1 MQKVLLFVLCA
12 YAFSCSF
19 TSAFAFSDIITL
31 PNVFLGLSALLLLIK
46 LAVSG
51 LRIKRFSEDIY
62 VVLFLCIAFLSF
74 CLNNIAGFNAKS
86 LNHLI
91 AYSFSVIVLF
101 FVFRF
106 LLLNSLSSDGDKF
119 VFLKWLYRGVYF
131 ACFFGVLE
139 FVIKNFFGIQLDE
152 IVPRS
157 LAGEYNPT
165 VLGEYIRIRSFVQ
178 ESGHFALFLEIL
190 GPLAFY
196 YKFYSKCENGF
207 VSKALF
213 IVVFSLAFIL
223 TLSTTAFA
231 NVVIVLLILC
241 INQIY
246 NIVKKKAVS
255 KRFIFTAIVFFVFI
269 TGITYY
275 LLFVND
281 FLGSILDE
289 VLVGKLSS
297 SGSADDRNNRIQ
309 EVFKIFLT
317 GNWINFLF
325 GYGPGAYDR
334 LKIESIISL
343 YVNLFLELGLL
354 GLTTFILLIKSIF
367 SRVLL
372 NKNRYLRTALVI
384 SLITASIHYMAI
396 SNYWYPWIWMLF
408 AVVQYFDKYPIIN
421 SLK

>member
-1 MQKVLLFVLCA
+1 MLLFLLCA

-19 TSAFAFSDIITL
+19 TSAFAFSEIITL
-31 PNVFLGLSALLLLIK
+31 PNIFLGLSAIFLLVK
-46 LAVSG
+46 LAASG
-51 LRIKRFSEDIY
+51 IRINRFSEDIY
-62 VVLFLCIAFLSF
+62 VVLFLSIAFFSF

-101 FVFRF
+101 FVFRS
-106 LLLNSLSSDGDKF
+106 LLLNSLSSDSDKF
-119 VFLKWLYRGVYF
+119 IFLKWVYRGVYF

-139 FVIKNFFGIQLDE
+139 FVTKNFLGFQLDE

-157 LAGEYNPT
+157 LSGEYNPT

-196 YKFYSKCENGF
+196 YKFYSKYENGF

-213 IVVFSLAFIL
+213 IVVFSMAFIF
-223 TLSTTAFA
+223 TLSTIAFA
-231 NVVIVLLILC
+231 NVVIVLLILF
-241 INQIY
+241 INHLYKI
-246 NIVKKKAVS
+246 IKKKTVS
-255 KRFIFTAIVFFVFI
+255 KRFLFTGIVFFIII
-269 TGITYY
+269 TVITYY

-281 FLGSILDE
+281 FLGSILNE

-297 SGSADDRNNRIQ
+297 SGSADDRSNRVQ
-309 EVFKIFLT
+309 EVYRIFLK

-354 GLTTFILLIKSIF
+354 GLTTFILLVKSIF
-367 SRVLL
+367 RRVLL
-372 NKNRYLRTALVI
+372 NKNRYLRTALMI
-384 SLITASIHYMAI
+384 SLITASIHYIGI

-408 AVVQYFDKYPIIN
+408 AVIQYFDKYPIIN
-421 SLK
+421 SSK